1 MQINNVLK
9 PGVLEK
15 RWIMGL
21 FDLFKSKPSYNS
33 NSKLYKYDTLEHIVS
48 IPVPAEPFKL
58 KCDFTQSVEYVL
70 QRKATEHK
78 RNGNIDLAIACLR
91 KSNEIM
97 PYSPM
102 LYSEK
107 DYLRL
112 VKYLRLAKRFDEAR
126 IEEEKIL
133 GYTTDV
139 KKEIDSQIMNRAK
152 ESATTWGDK
161 PLVIVSREHRL
172 CSECAKY
179 HDRIYSVNGKD
190 SRFPNY
196 DLFEKY
202 INSKTCDCHLPSFP
216 FISGVSIMRGKGEEN
231 PIDYSNRPFIDD
243 RTSDEVVAYDN
254 YIQKQLD
261 EQKNRN
267 DYDWICEHLSEIA
280 PKSLSG
286 YMRMKNSNSSNYQ
299 TIVEKAK
306 EKNYI
311 I

>member
-1 MQINNVLK
+1 
-9 PGVLEK
+9 
-15 RWIMGL
+15 MGL
-21 FDLFKSKPSYNS
+21 FDFLKRKTSYNS
-33 NSKLYKYDTLEHIVS
+33 NSKLYKYDTLEQINS
-48 IPVPAEPFKL
+48 IPVPAERFEL

-78 RNGNIDLAIACLR
+78 RNGNLDLAIACLK

-112 VKYLRLAKRFDEAR
+112 VKYLRLAKLFDEAR

-133 GYTTDV
+133 GYTTEA

-152 ESATTWGDK
+152 KSATTLDDK

-179 HDRIYSVNGKD
+179 HDRIYSVDGKD
-190 SRFPNY
+190 VRFPNY
-196 DLFEKY
+196 ALFEKY
-202 INSKTCDCHLPSFP
+202 MNSKTCNCHLISYP
-216 FISGVSIMRGKGEEN
+216 FTLGISIMRGNGEQN
-231 PIDYSNRPFIDD
+231 PIAYSNRPFVDD
-243 RTSDEVVAYDN
+243 RTSDEVITYDN
-254 YIQKQLD
+254 YIQKQSE

-299 TIVEKAK
+299 MIVEKAK